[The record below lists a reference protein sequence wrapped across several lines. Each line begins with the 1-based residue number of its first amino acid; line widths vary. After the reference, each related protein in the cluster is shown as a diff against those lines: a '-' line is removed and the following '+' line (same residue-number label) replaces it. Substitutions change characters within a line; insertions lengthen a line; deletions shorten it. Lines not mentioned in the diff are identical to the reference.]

1 MDASTESPPASQWI
15 SRQDLVWALLLLG
28 VGFVWFLTQREKVL
42 AQQDLEQRSAA
53 HRRLQ
58 KAIRAEGYDVHYS
71 SKGNVRIERAR
82 N

>member
-1 MDASTESPPASQWI
+1 MDASIESPPAPQWI

-42 AQQDLEQRSAA
+42 ALQDLEQRSAA
-53 HRRLQ
+53 HQRLQ